1 MAMQQVSYRMNTLD
15 ALRSGAEEVITLA
28 GLREKLA
35 AGRPLRIKAG
45 FDPTAPDIHLGH
57 TVLINKLRQFQDAGH
72 EAILLIG
79 DFTAAIGD
87 PSGQSATRPALDREQ
102 IQHNADTYRTQV
114 FKILDPE
121 RTRIEWNSRWMKPLG
136 SEGLIRLAAQHT
148 VARMLERDD
157 FRKRHEAGQAIAI
170 HEFLY
175 PLVQGHDSVMLEAD
189 VELGGTDQKFNLLVG
204 RQLQAAC
211 GQTPQV
217 IMTLPILQ
225 GYTRGGAKMSKSLDN
240 HIGITGPA
248 QEMYGKIMHIDD
260 EKMWHYYALLSF
272 RPRPQLEELQSA
284 ARQGMNPRDAK
295 LQLADELV
303 ERFHGARAAH
313 RARDHFLR
321 CFRDRGQ
328 PDSMPELH
336 LAVPDEG
343 MPLANVLRDAALV
356 ASTSEARRLMTQ
368 GAVRMDG
375 ERVTDHDT
383 RCQAGN
389 THVLQL
395 GKRQWARVS
404 LGRQENRG
412 ERV

>member
-1 MAMQQVSYRMNTLD
+1 MAETDGQDNTLST
-15 ALRSGAEEVITLA
+15 LQHGAEEVITVA

-35 AGRPLRIKAG
+35 TGRPLRVKAG

-72 EAILLIG
+72 EAIMLIG

-87 PSGQSATRPALDREQ
+87 PSGQSATRPALDQEQ
-102 IQHNADTYRTQV
+102 IQQNADSYCTQV
-114 FKILDPE
+114 FRILDPE
-121 RTRIEWNSRWMKPLG
+121 RTRIEWNSRWLKPLG

-157 FRKRHEAGQAIAI
+157 FRKRHETGQAIAI

-175 PLVQGHDSVMLEAD
+175 PLVQGYDSVMLEAD

-204 RQLQAAC
+204 RQLQAAR

-225 GYTRGGAKMSKSLDN
+225 GYTRGSVKMSKSLDN

-248 QEMYGKIMHIDD
+248 QTMYGKIMHIDD
-260 EKMWHYYALLSF
+260 EKMWHYYTLLSLQ
-272 RPRPQLEELQSA
+272 PGAQLEKLQSA
-284 ARQGMNPRDAK
+284 VAQGMNPRDAK

-303 ERFHGARAAH
+303 ERFHGTREAH
-313 RARDHFLR
+313 RAREDFLR
-321 CFRDRGQ
+321 CFRDREQ
-328 PDSMPELH
+328 PDSMPRLR
-336 LAVPDEG
+336 LTVPDEG
-343 MPLANVLRDAALV
+343 MPLANVLRAAALV
-356 ASTSEARRLMTQ
+356 ASTSEARRLLSQ

-375 ERVTDHDT
+375 ERVTDHSI
-383 RCQAGN
+383 RCRAGN

-395 GKRQWARVS
+395 GKRQWAQVS
-404 LGRQENRG
+404 LGQQENH
-412 ERV
+412 EDSA